1 VIRSDVDTRLAFLP
15 DPDRTEVL
23 DREVRCHLAAS
34 LAAIGR
40 ALEADLAVPRER
52 LERTVAAV
60 RAAPVPSQV
69 FALYTDIVHAIQ
81 ADDPSAVQDLLE
93 ALAGPALPA
102 PPEAR
107 IGTLSDTFL
116 GAGMA
121 ERYMRILADDP
132 ATPLGLTAASTEEMD
147 YGVALVTAAQDLLR
161 RAAPALADEID
172 VLARQIV
179 LVSKAPGRLI
189 FQGAS
194 TFYLWGC
201 VFLNPA
207 MFPTRIQM
215 AEALTHET
223 AHLLLFGM
231 TGGNPLVE
239 NPDSERYASPLRP
252 DPRPI
257 EGIAHATYVLARMM
271 LCLDLLAEYD
281 DLDAAERKAV
291 ADARAENERLHRDGV
306 RTTLAHARF
315 TETGRAIFESSLAHY
330 GR

>member
-1 VIRSDVDTRLAFLP
+1 
-15 DPDRTEVL
+15 L
-23 DREVRCHLAAS
+23 DREVRNHLADS

-40 ALEADLAVPRER
+40 ALEDEADGLREG
-52 LERTVAAV
+52 LEPLIASIRT
-60 RAAPVPSQV
+60 APVPPQV

-81 ADDPSAVQDLLE
+81 ADDHSAVE
-93 ALAGPALPA
+93 ALLTALADPALLA
-102 PPEAR
+102 GAGSR
-107 IGTLSDTFL
+107 VGTLSDAFL

-121 ERYMRILADDP
+121 ERYLRILADDP
-132 ATPLGLTAASTEEMD
+132 ETPLGLSAASGEEMQH
-147 YGVALVTAAQDLLR
+147 GITLVVAAQQLLR
-161 RAAPALADEID
+161 RAAPALAGEID

-179 LVSKAPGRLI
+179 LVSKAPGPLI

-239 NPDSERYASPLRP
+239 NPDAERHASPLRP
-252 DPRPI
+252 DPRPM

-271 LCLDLLAEYD
+271 LCLDLLSEAD
-281 DLDAAERKAV
+281 DLDGAERSSLAE
-291 ADARAENERLHRDGV
+291 ARAQNARLHQDGL
-306 RTTLAHARF
+306 RTTLDHARF
-315 TETGRAIFESSLAHY
+315 TATGKLIFEDSLLHFP
-330 GR
+330 GG